1 MALID
6 LQTNLKSLRFGKD
19 RFGGGDSGQPFIK
32 TPIDEDPSGQ
42 SVDKDFLLRGGLST
56 PLRAGLDTE
65 RLTRYFTNLKSPSG
79 FLFVAKQNL
88 LSQTAVKTQSDLTP
102 NEGVY
107 TPLSTLAQSL
117 GGYAGFHAFK
127 QGLNPFQGV
136 RTYSDAISPG
146 LDNLTGLPSIVSIE
160 NNRLVNLYNEHV
172 GKFSSTTLRSYQGG
186 PNSVLGVGTTNIL
199 FATDNK
205 GGTLKVL
212 GNDPINES
220 FIKNQTGISNR
231 EVDQEEISGLFG
243 VPLGVSNRYSEIKGG
258 STFTSNSLFE
268 GLGIPGLT
276 PINNN
281 PTNVSIGITGVELA
295 SLSRNNLGFINDF
308 STSVYK
314 DNELTPKSNLK
325 NYLVQRGQRINPTSD
340 FISPLGVSIRYANLT
355 GGDVLENEEFG
366 SIFVNTENRD
376 TFVSISKENGLVFQP
391 YDLSSVYER
400 NTLTNT
406 SKTRDNN
413 SFTLTQDQISD
424 QLPGKPNKSNPGSNI
439 QDFRNDLPDNENS
452 NRVVSVYNNYN
463 NSGVTYEG
471 KNGSRVGITSP
482 GLRGNR
488 KSYTAGKIIDGNI
501 DTVDKIN
508 SQPIYRS
515 SSPNEIGVFNN
526 DLVKFRIAALDNS
539 RSAEKNYIIFRAFID
554 SFSDGYSAEWSAQK
568 YMGRGEPLYQYGGFD
583 RQINLAF
590 TVAAQSKPELMAQYK
605 KLNYLASNLA
615 PYYSSEG
622 YMSGNLV
629 ELTMGGWCYELP
641 GFIKSLTLDV
651 PQESTWEIGI
661 DDDGGFDSTVK
672 EMPHMVKVSGF
683 VFIPIHTF
691 RPEKQI
697 LGFDGK
703 GNLNEYGKQR
713 YLQLSGG
720 DPLQTVYETQVP

>member
-160 NNRLVNLYNEHV
+160 NNRLVNLYDEHV
-172 GKFSSTTLRSYQGG
+172 GRFSSTTLRSYQGG
-186 PNSVLGVGTTNIL
+186 PNSVLGVGTTNIS

-205 GGTLKVL
+205 GATLKVL
-212 GNDPINES
+212 GNDPITPS
-220 FIKNQTGISNR
+220 FINNQTGLGGSDTDRSKIT
-231 EVDQEEISGLFG
+231 EEFRLPIG
-243 VPLGVSNRYSEIKGG
+243 VTEQYRLINGGGVSNVGGNYTYDSLTGETLAKISSE
-258 STFTSNSLFE
+258 N
-268 GLGIPGLT
+268 GISWEPVQT
-276 PINNN
+276 I
-281 PTNVSIGITGVELA
+281 
-295 SLSRNNLGFINDF
+295 
-308 STSVYK
+308 SVYK
-314 DNELTPKSNLK
+314 DNSLTPISNLK

-366 SIFVNTENRD
+366 SIFVNTENRN

-391 YDLSSVYER
+391 YDLSSVYQG

-406 SKTRDNN
+406 SKTGDNN

-424 QLPGKPNKSNPGSNI
+424 QLPGKPNKSNPGSVI

-590 TVAAQSKPELMAQYK
+590 TVAAQSKSELMAQYK

-615 PYYSSEG
+615 PYYSDEG

-641 GFIKSLTLDV
+641 GFIKSLTLDI

-661 DDDGGFDSTVK
+661 DDNGGFDSTVK

-683 VFIPIHTF
+683 SFTPIHTF

-697 LGFDGK
+697 LEFDK
-703 GNLNEYGKQR
+703 NKNVSKYGKQR
-713 YLQLSGG
+713 YLQLSVG
-720 DPLQTVYETQVP
+720 DPLQTNYETQIP

>member
-117 GGYAGFHAFK
+117 GGYTGFHAFK

-160 NNRLVNLYNEHV
+160 NNRLVNLYDEHV
-172 GKFSSTTLRSYQGG
+172 GRFSSTTLRSYQGG

-231 EVDQEEISGLFG
+231 EVEQEEISELFR

-258 STFTSNSLFE
+258 STIT
-268 GLGIPGLT
+268 
-276 PINNN
+276 NN
-281 PTNVSIGITGVELA
+281 PTNNPVNVSIGINGEELTK
-295 SLSRNNLGFINDF
+295 LKRKDLGFANNF
-308 STSVYK
+308 STSVYIGNK
-314 DNELTPKSNLK
+314 LTPKSNLNTYQIGLK
-325 NYLVQRGQRINPTSD
+325 NSGTNRTTLPPFYSPLISKGVTNIFKNEFNPENIETGLNNENNGGFGRNFNISVYNRFDVNDDSTFPLQSTDRINDNGAFTWD
-340 FISPLGVSIRYANLT
+340 QEKIEEQT
-355 GGDVLENEEFG
+355 NE
-366 SIFVNTENRD
+366 
-376 TFVSISKENGLVFQP
+376 
-391 YDLSSVYER
+391 
-400 NTLTNT
+400 
-406 SKTRDNN
+406 
-413 SFTLTQDQISD
+413 
-424 QLPGKPNKSNPGSNI
+424 NKSNPGSVI
-439 QDFRNDLPDNENS
+439 QDFRNDLDDNENS

-463 NSGVTYEG
+463 NSNVTYEG
-471 KNGSRVGITSP
+471 KNSSRVGITSP

-501 DTVDKIN
+501 NTVDKIN

-515 SSPNEIGVFNN
+515 SSPGKSGVFNN

-554 SFSDGYSAEWSAQK
+554 SFSDSYSAEWSAQK

-590 TVAAQSKPELMAQYK
+590 TVAAQSKSELMAQYK

-661 DDDGGFDSTVK
+661 DDDGGFDSTVR

-683 VFIPIHTF
+683 SFTPIHTF

-703 GNLNEYGKQR
+703 GNLNEYGEQR
-713 YLQLSGG
+713 YLQLLGG

>member
-136 RTYSDAISPG
+136 RTYSDAISPVVPSV
-146 LDNLTGLPSIVSIE
+146 TPSIISIE
-160 NNRLVNLYNEHV
+160 NNRLVNLYDEHV
-172 GKFSSTTLRSYQGG
+172 GRFSSTTLRSYQGG

-205 GGTLKVL
+205 GATLKVL
-212 GNDPINES
+212 GNDPITPS
-220 FIKNQTGISNR
+220 FINNQTGLGGSDTDRSKIT
-231 EVDQEEISGLFG
+231 EEFRLPIG
-243 VPLGVSNRYSEIKGG
+243 VTEQYRLINGGGVSNVGGNYTYDSLTGETLAKISSE
-258 STFTSNSLFE
+258 N
-268 GLGIPGLT
+268 GISWE
-276 PINNN
+276 PIQ
-281 PTNVSIGITGVELA
+281 TI
-295 SLSRNNLGFINDF
+295 
-308 STSVYK
+308 SVYK
-314 DNELTPKSNLK
+314 DNSLTPISNLK

-366 SIFVNTENRD
+366 SIFVNTENRN

-391 YDLSSVYER
+391 YDLSSVYQG

-406 SKTRDNN
+406 SKTGDNN

-424 QLPGKPNKSNPGSNI
+424 QLPGKLNKSNPGSVI
-439 QDFRNDLPDNENS
+439 QDFRNDLDDNENS
-452 NRVVSVYNNYN
+452 NRVVSIYNNYN
-463 NSGVTYEG
+463 NSGATYEG

-590 TVAAQSKPELMAQYK
+590 TVAAQSKSELMAQYK

-615 PYYSSEG
+615 PYYSDEG

-641 GFIKSLTLDV
+641 GFIKSLTLDI

-661 DDDGGFDSTVK
+661 DDNGGSDSTVK

-683 VFIPIHTF
+683 SFTPIHTF

-697 LGFDGK
+697 LKFDK
-703 GNLNEYGKQR
+703 NKIVSKYGKQR
-713 YLQLSGG
+713 YLQLSVG
-720 DPLQTVYETQVP
+720 DPLQTNYETQIP